1 MNNLDLTAYKM
12 KYTPANPA
20 IPGSKAT
27 YAQERS
33 FRCNHRE
40 ISAQESVKAG
50 RLATNKGKRFFYF
63 PARVRFAYG
72 DRISI
77 VEQVA
82 NGTTNALEAKNVD
95 YEIMYIPDQGHS
107 VSINYVDTKALQ

>member
-12 KYTPANPA
+12 KYTAANPSV
-20 IPGSKAT
+20 PGSKPT

-40 ISAQESVKAG
+40 ISAQENVKAG
-50 RLATNKGKRFFYF
+50 RLATGKGKRFFYF

-72 DRISI
+72 DRILFD
-77 VEQVA
+77 
-82 NGTTNALEAKNVD
+82 GLY

-107 VSINYVDTKALQ
+107 VAINYVDTKALQ